1 MQKPP
6 AWVIAAWP
14 EPNYVDPET
23 HGWGNVILNIV
34 LFVVLCCFISLRI
47 WTRTRLRASF
57 GADDMMILFA
67 MVGFAYYPNQSL
79 RVQRRWMQYYTIGN
93 ANAMMM

>member
-1 MQKPP
+1 MLSISNVFFLTSEVAETACNMQKPP

-23 HGWGNVILNIV
+23 HGYGNVILNIV
-34 LFVVLCCFISLRI
+34 LYVALCCLISLRI

-57 GADDMMILFA
+57 GADDIMILFA
-67 MVGFAYYPNQSL
+67 MVRFTHCL
-79 RVQRRWMQYYTIGN
+79 E
-93 ANAMMM
+93 